1 MALDVNRS
9 DLVVG
14 VVGTGAMGRGIAQVT
29 AQGGMKAIM
38 FDAAAGGAAKAK
50 AAILE
55 TLKGL
60 VAKGR
65 LTDADLA
72 KTDANLAVADKL
84 DDLKACHVV
93 VEAVFENLEVKQKL
107 FGELEAVVPPETILA
122 SNTSS
127 IRIASIARSLK
138 HRERVCGMHYFNPVP
153 LMKLVEVI
161 RAADTAP
168 WVTDAMVALG
178 KRQTRVPVVVGDT
191 PGFLVNLGGTAIGT
205 EGLRIYQEGRA
216 SVSAIDAVM
225 RDACGFRMG
234 PFELMDLTGIDVNF
248 PARKIIYEGFFH
260 DRRMTPSPYH
270 ESLYA
275 AGKLGRKTG
284 GGWYDYDA
292 KGGKLDP
299 GADHLPSVAA
309 AASAVVMD
317 SHNEKLVQLVVAA
330 GAKTLAVDD
339 GRSPILVAPIG
350 KDATT
355 TAIERGLDP
364 QRTVAVDLTGDHH
377 KRITLMMPP
386 NGDAVVRDQAA
397 AMFAKAGSKVTLIK
411 DSPGFIAQ
419 RMVAMIANLGCEM
432 AMIGIASA
440 TDVDTAMTLG
450 LNYPRG
456 PLALADWL
464 GVKDCHEILVQLQA
478 ITGDDRYRPSQWLRR
493 RAMLGLSAT
502 TPE

>member
-1 MALDVNRS
+1 MSLDINRA
-9 DLVVG
+9 DLTVG
-14 VVGTGAMGRGIAQVT
+14 IVGTGAMGRGIAQVT

-38 FDAAAGGAAKAK
+38 YDAAPGGAAKAK

-72 KTDANLAVADKL
+72 TVESNLGVAEKIEA
-84 DDLKACHVV
+84 LKGCHVV

-107 FGELEAVVPPETILA
+107 FGELEAVIAPDAILA

-127 IRIASIARSLK
+127 IRIASIARALK
-138 HRERVCGMHYFNPVP
+138 HRDRVCGMHYFNPVP

-161 RAADTAP
+161 RAADTAQ
-168 WVTDAMVALG
+168 WVIDAMVALG

-205 EGLRIYQEGRA
+205 EGLRLMQEGRA
-216 SVSAIDAVM
+216 TPSQVDAVM
-225 RDACGFRMG
+225 RDTCGFRMG

-275 AGKLGRKTG
+275 AGRLGRKTG
-284 GGWYDYDA
+284 SGWYGYDDKGA
-292 KGGKLDP
+292 KIDA
-299 GADHLPSVAA
+299 GADHPTSHVPASSV
-309 AASAVVMD
+309 VIMD
-317 SHNEKLVQLVVAA
+317 THNTKLLSLLSGD
-330 GAKTLAVDD
+330 GAKMLAADD
-339 GRSPILVAPIG
+339 GKSPILVAPIG
-350 KDATT
+350 KDCTT
-355 TAIERGLDP
+355 TAVELGLDP
-364 QRTVAVDLTGDHH
+364 KRTVAVDLTGDTA
-377 KRITLMMPP
+377 KRITIMMAPGFDP
-386 NGDAVVRDQAA
+386 AIRDATVALL
-397 AMFAKAGSKVTLIK
+397 AKSGTKVTVIK

-419 RMVAMIANLGCEM
+419 RMCSMIANLGCEM

-440 TDVDTAMTLG
+440 ADVDTAMTLG

-464 GVKDCHEILVQLQA
+464 GVKECHEILVQIQA

-502 TPE
+502 TVE

>member
-1 MALDVNRS
+1 MALDVNRP
-9 DLVVG
+9 DLTVG

-29 AQGGMKAIM
+29 AQGGIKAIM

-50 AAILE
+50 AAILD

-60 VAKGR
+60 VTKGR
-65 LTDADLA
+65 LTDADVA
-72 KTDANLAVADKL
+72 KTDANLGIAESL
-84 DDLKACHVV
+84 SDLKGCHVV

-107 FGELEAVVPPETILA
+107 FGELEAVVAPDCILA

-138 HRERVCGMHYFNPVP
+138 QRDRVCGMHYFNPVP

-161 RAADTAP
+161 RAADTAQ
-168 WVTDAMVALG
+168 WVVDAMVALG

-216 SVSAIDAVM
+216 SVSAVDAVM
-225 RDACGFRMG
+225 RDSCGFRMG

-270 ESLYA
+270 ENLFA

-284 GGWYDYDA
+284 GGWYGYDA
-292 KGGKLDP
+292 KGAKVDP
-299 GADHLPSVAA
+299 GADHLPSVPPALN
-309 AASAVVMD
+309 AVVMD
-317 SHNEKLVQLVVAA
+317 SHNEKLIALVVAA
-330 GAKTLAVDD
+330 GCNMLAIDD
-339 GRSPILVAPIG
+339 GKSPILVAPIG

-364 QRTVAVDLTGDHH
+364 TRTVAVDLTGDAN
-377 KRITLMMPP
+377 KRITIMMPP
-386 NGDAVVRDQAA
+386 NGDPLVRDAAA
-397 AMFAKAGSKVTLIK
+397 AMFAKTGTKVTLIK

-432 AMIGIASA
+432 AMIGIATA
-440 TDVDTAMTLG
+440 ADDDTAMTLG

-456 PLALADWL
+456 PLALTDWL

-493 RAMLGLSAT
+493 RAMLGMSAT

>member
-1 MALDVNRS
+1 MTLDINRP
-9 DLVVG
+9 DLTVG

-55 TLKGL
+55 TLKRL

-72 KTDANLAVADKL
+72 RTEANLGVADKL
-84 DDLKACHVV
+84 EDLKGCHVV

-107 FGELEAVVPPETILA
+107 FGELEAVIAPDCILA

-127 IRIASIARSLK
+127 IRIASIARALK
-138 HRERVCGMHYFNPVP
+138 HRDRVCGMHYFNPVP

-161 RAADTAP
+161 RAADTAQ
-168 WVTDAMVALG
+168 WVVGAMVALG

-216 SVSAIDAVM
+216 SVAAVDSVM

-284 GGWYDYDA
+284 SGWYDYDA
-292 KGGKLDP
+292 KGAKVDP
-299 GADHLPSVAA
+299 GADHLPSVTP

-339 GRSPILVAPIG
+339 GKSPILVAPIG

-364 QRTVAVDLTGDHH
+364 KRTVAVDLTGDAN
-377 KRITLMMPP
+377 KRITIMTPP
-386 NGDAVVRDQAA
+386 NGDHLVRDQAA
-397 AMFAKAGSKVTLIK
+397 AMFAKAGTKVTLIK

-440 TDVDTAMTLG
+440 ADVDTAMTLG

-464 GVKDCHEILVQLQA
+464 GAKDCHEILVQLQA

-493 RAMLGLSAT
+493 RAMLGMSAT